1 MLELKTP
8 FVAVDAVIRTK
19 DNKIVLIERKFE
31 PLGLALPGGFVEYG
45 ESCEDAIKREV
56 EEETGLKFHIDNL
69 VGVYSNP
76 LRDPRQH
83 VISVV
88 YSGEGHG
95 TLTAGDDAERVK
107 SIDIKELDARIF
119 RNEMNLVFD
128 HSRILMDYLNMLFR
142 EGGYEKF
149 IS

>member
-1 MLELKTP
+1 MSSP
-8 FVAVDAVIRTK
+8 FIAVDAVIRTN

-45 ESCEDAIKREV
+45 ESCEHAVKREV
-56 EEETGLKFHIDNL
+56 EEETGLKFNIDKL

-76 LRDPRQH
+76 LRDPREH
-83 VISVV
+83 VISIV
-88 YSGEGHG
+88 YSGEGYG

-107 SIDIKELDARIF
+107 TIDIKELDARIF